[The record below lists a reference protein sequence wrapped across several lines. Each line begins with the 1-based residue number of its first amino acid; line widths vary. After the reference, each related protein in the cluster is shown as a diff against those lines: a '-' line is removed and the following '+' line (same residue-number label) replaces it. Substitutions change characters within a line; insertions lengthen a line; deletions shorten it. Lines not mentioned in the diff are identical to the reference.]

1 MPVDNAQRLVL
12 VVDDETIIL
21 WGTASL
27 LESLGYRV
35 LRANTGR
42 AALEALRERPE
53 IGAVLTD
60 FQMPKMSGVELAEA
74 ARQLRPNLPVV
85 IATGHTT
92 LQGSQGRPWVTLAK
106 PFTREEL
113 GDAVRRAFDD
123 N

>member
-1 MPVDNAQRLVL
+1 
-12 VVDDETIIL
+12 
-21 WGTASL
+21 
-27 LESLGYRV
+27 
-35 LRANTGR
+35 
-42 AALEALRERPE
+42 
-53 IGAVLTD
+53 VLTD